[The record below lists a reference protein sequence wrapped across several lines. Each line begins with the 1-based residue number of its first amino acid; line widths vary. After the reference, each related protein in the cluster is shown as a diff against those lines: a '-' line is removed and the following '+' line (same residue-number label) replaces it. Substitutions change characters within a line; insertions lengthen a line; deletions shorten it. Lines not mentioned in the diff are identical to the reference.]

1 VVVGIGRARNVT
13 YRKSGR
19 SAMAKKDAY
28 LTGNDNA
35 AAQSEQGGRSEN
47 SFRPKPEEGLRLM
60 HAFFDIRQHEVRD
73 ALINFVAELS
83 RLQKNE

>member
-1 VVVGIGRARNVT
+1 VVVGIGRARNVA

-35 AAQSEQGGRSEN
+35 AAQSEQGGRSE
-47 SFRPKPEEGLRLM
+47 RPKPEEGLRLM

-83 RLQKNE
+83 RLQKNG